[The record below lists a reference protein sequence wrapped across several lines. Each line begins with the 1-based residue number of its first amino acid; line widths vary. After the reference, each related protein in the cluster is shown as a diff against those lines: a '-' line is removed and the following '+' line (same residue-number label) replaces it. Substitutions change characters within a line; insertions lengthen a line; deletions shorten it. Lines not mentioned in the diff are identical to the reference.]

1 MRILLSHDSCEG
13 FGGTETYMLTVAEQ
27 LQRTGHDVSIF
38 AVKLGP
44 AAEEARQ
51 RGLRVFSYQGL
62 PESCDV
68 VLAQD
73 AGTCLE
79 MSQRYPSA
87 ARIMTAHS
95 SDYPLQCPPQ
105 LPGVCQAIVALNDR
119 MLLWAQ
125 GLEWAPRIVRLR
137 QPVDM
142 DRFRLP
148 RARRSG
154 RRRILVLSN
163 YPFGTR
169 AEQIAAACE
178 EAGWELKWLAGGTIT
193 PEEQIANSDAVLG
206 LGRSALESMAAA
218 RAALVLGPLGG
229 DGWVTPI
236 NYSQIEGDGFVGQA
250 TARVLDRSAL
260 VSELSSWE
268 PTMGNYNRDMVA
280 RHHDVRQHASE
291 LVALAR
297 EIGAPN
303 TTPYGCEAELARL
316 VRLEHQRTNAVYAAR
331 RESDRL
337 VGELDQA
344 HEREHQLREELDRE
358 RVRFQALLATR
369 KWRAAAALAR
379 PLDAVRERR
388 RRPVPSARAVE
399 EQLVQASLARQL
411 GMEGDGQDIALPN
424 GHRVAINAGQ
434 NLDIGAVISH
444 PGGPDEDG
452 VNGPPGDALEVK
464 VGLERTEL
472 TAERVALGPYVEHPE
487 VVTVEH
493 DHPGTR
499 SEDRIARTDELAQR
513 IAESL
518 ALDPQAHHRRFAPGD
533 DKRVESV

>member
-1 MRILLSHDSCEG
+1 MRILLSHDSCDG
-13 FGGTETYMLTVAEQ
+13 FGGTETYMLTVAGQ

-38 AVKLGP
+38 ATKLGP
-44 AAEEARQ
+44 AADEARR
-51 RGLRVFSYQGL
+51 RGLRVFSYEGL

-68 VLAQD
+68 VLSQD
-73 AGTCLE
+73 AATCLE

-95 SDYPLQCPPQ
+95 IEYPLQCPPQ

-119 MLLWAQ
+119 MLSWLQ
-125 GLEWAPRIVRLR
+125 GLDWAPRIVRLR

-148 RARRSG
+148 RVRRAG

-169 AEQIAAACE
+169 AEQIAAACRD
-178 EAGWELKWLAGGTIT
+178 AGWELAWLAGGTIT
-193 PEEQIANSDAVLG
+193 PEEQIANSDAVIG
-206 LGRSALESMAAA
+206 LGRSALEAMASA

-236 NYSQIEGDGFVGQA
+236 NYSQIESDGFVGQA

-260 VSELSSWE
+260 VTELSSWE
-268 PTMGNYNRDMVA
+268 PTMGNYNRDLVA
-280 RHHDVRQHASE
+280 RRHDVRQHASE

-303 TTPYGCEAELARL
+303 TTPYGCEVELARL
-316 VRLEHQRTNAVYAAR
+316 VRLEHQRTNVADAAR

-344 HEREHQLREELDRE
+344 HEREHQLRAELDRE
-358 RVRFQALLATR
+358 RVRVRALLGSR

-379 PLDAVRERR
+379 PLDAARERR
-388 RRPVPSARAVE
+388 RRPVPSAPAVE

-411 GMEGDGQDIALPN
+411 GMEGDGQDVALPN
-424 GHRVAINAGQ
+424 GHRVAVDTGQ
-434 NLDIGAVISH
+434 NLDIAPVISH
-444 PGGPDEDG
+444 PGGTDEDS
-452 VNGPPGDALEVK
+452 VNGAPGDALEVE
-464 VGLERTEL
+464 VGLERTKL
-472 TAERVALGPYVEHPE
+472 AAERVALGPYVEHPE
-487 VVTVEH
+487 MVAVEH

-499 SEDRIARTDELAQR
+499 SQDRIARADELAER

-518 ALDPQAHHRRFAPGD
+518 ALDPQTHHRRFAPGD